1 MRPGHATRFPATV
14 SRLTPFLATSLVVLS
29 CGGDRSRSPTC
40 GLALLVGPRMIQ
52 QQLTILPFV
61 LTDAPRGLSAS
72 LPALVAG
79 TSHQG
84 EVTVAYEGPR
94 LALTYQGPSFPPFP
108 TDSAVYGV
116 LVVDDST
123 QRAQGVLIYESVRP
137 PPSFPQLGTVR
148 GGGGGT
154 DKTIPLYGVR
164 VDWPSVSN
172 SRCPLL
178 GPPAPAPR

>member
-1 MRPGHATRFPATV
+1 A
-14 SRLTPFLATSLVVLS
+14 
-29 CGGDRSRSPTC
+29 
-40 GLALLVGPRMIQ
+40 
-52 QQLTILPFV
+52 ILPFV

-84 EVTVAYEGPR
+84 EVSVAYEGPR

-108 TDSAVYGV
+108 TDSAVYGL

-148 GGGGGT
+148 GGGGGPA
-154 DKTIPLYGVR
+154 KTTPRSGAAGAG
-164 VDWPSVSN
+164 PTGGTPA
-172 SRCPLL
+172 SRLP
-178 GPPAPAPR
+178 GPPPR

>member
-1 MRPGHATRFPATV
+1 MTPHLA
-14 SRLTPFLATSLVVLS
+14 TPFRVTLLLVTSFVVS

-52 QQLTILPFV
+52 QQLAILPFV

-84 EVTVAYEGPR
+84 EVSVAYEGPR

-108 TDSAVYGV
+108 TSPCGPRPRSRSSAPCG
-116 LVVDDST
+116 
-123 QRAQGVLIYESVRP
+123 EE
-137 PPSFPQLGTVR
+137 
-148 GGGGGT
+148 GGGPT
-154 DKTIPLYGVR
+154 RP
-164 VDWPSVSN
+164 
-172 SRCPLL
+172 SRCTASAWT
-178 GPPAPAPR
+178 GRA